1 MSAIP
6 CGLDLG
12 ALFTG
17 GVRKLG
23 RLEGAFCAVNAPRGV
38 GDEKAHVAGSVPP
51 GYVQAMRILL
61 VEDDRQ
67 LRTSVARG
75 LLEAGYQVDEAADGN
90 RALDMA
96 AGAEFQCVVLDVLLP
111 GRSGMDVCRELRA
124 RGDWVPVLM
133 LTALDGV
140 DDRIEGLDAG
150 ADDYLPKP
158 FDFGELLARLRAL
171 TRRRSG
177 SRALELRV
185 GDLVI
190 DTRRRTVRRGPR
202 RIELTAREFAFLVH
216 LARNAGRIVTRAEL
230 MDSVWDDSQ
239 AQSNVIDV
247 YASRLRRKIDEG
259 EDVAMF
265 VTHRG
270 VGYMLDAPDAGDS
283 VDEPEEAATHR
294 G

>member
-1 MSAIP
+1 
-6 CGLDLG
+6 
-12 ALFTG
+12 
-17 GVRKLG
+17 
-23 RLEGAFCAVNAPRGV
+23 
-38 GDEKAHVAGSVPP
+38 
-51 GYVQAMRILL
+51 MRILL

-75 LLEAGYQVDEAADGN
+75 LIEAGYQVDEAADGN
-90 RALDMA
+90 HALDMA
-96 AGAEFQCVVLDVLLP
+96 ASAEFQCVVLDVLLP

-124 RGDWVPVLM
+124 RDDWVPVLM

-140 DDRIEGLDAG
+140 DHRIEGLDAG

-190 DTRRRTVRRGPR
+190 DTRRRVVRRGSR

-230 MDSVWDDSQ
+230 MESVWDDSQ

-247 YASRLRRKIDEG
+247 YASRLRKKIDEG

-270 VGYMLDAPDAGDS
+270 VGYMLDGPDTGDS

>member
-1 MSAIP
+1 M
-6 CGLDLG
+6 
-12 ALFTG
+12 
-17 GVRKLG
+17 
-23 RLEGAFCAVNAPRGV
+23 
-38 GDEKAHVAGSVPP
+38 H
-51 GYVQAMRILL
+51 ILL

-75 LLEAGYQVDEAADGN
+75 LVEAGHRVEEATDGPEALEKAD
-90 RALDMA
+90 
-96 AGAEFQCVVLDVLLP
+96 GAEFECVVLDVLLP
-111 GRSGMDVCRELRA
+111 GRSGMEVCRELRA
-124 RGDWVPVLM
+124 RGNWVPVLM

-140 DDRIEGLDAG
+140 DHRIEGLDAG

-171 TRRRSG
+171 TRRRS
-177 SRALELRV
+177 RNLAAEVWV

-190 DTRRRTVRRGPR
+190 DTRRRSARRAGR
-202 RIELTAREFAFLVH
+202 RIELTAKEFAFLLH

-259 EDVAMF
+259 EDVALF
-265 VTHRG
+265 VTQRG
-270 VGYMLDAPDAGDS
+270 VGYMLDAP
-283 VDEPEEAATHR
+283 EAADPRTD
-294 G
+294 GDTDGNGEAAKPAG